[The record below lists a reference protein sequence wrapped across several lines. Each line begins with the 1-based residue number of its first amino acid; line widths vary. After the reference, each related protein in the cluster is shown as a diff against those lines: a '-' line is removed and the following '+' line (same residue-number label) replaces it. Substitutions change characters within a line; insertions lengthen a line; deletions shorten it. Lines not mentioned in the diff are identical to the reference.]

1 MSIIKKE
8 NFDVAVIGGGFYG
21 CMLALY
27 LRKNFGKVLILEKE
41 KDLLTKA
48 SYNNQARVHNGYHY
62 PRSFITALRSHVNFA
77 QFNTDFKKAIEDNFT
92 MVYAIASN
100 NSKVTSAQFKKFCNQ
115 VGSPI
120 KPASEKI
127 KNLFDQRLVEDV
139 FTVEEVVYNAK
150 ILRRLLKDKLQKAGV
165 KILYNTEVMKIN
177 KQKDASI
184 NISIKNNNYVTGK
197 HVFNCTYSQINTVLN
212 NSRLPLL
219 PFKHEFTE
227 MPLIKMPEEL
237 KNFGVTIMDG
247 PFFSIMPFPD
257 KKLHT
262 LHHVRY
268 TPRFVWSDLDNKPRG
283 KKITLELLSLK
294 QDSNF
299 SFMLKDAQRYI
310 PSLKGIK
317 HLGSI
322 WETKT
327 LLIENEDNDRRPIL
341 YRKDYG
347 IKNFH
352 IVMGGKIDNIYDA
365 IDEIKKQN
373 PDFS

>member
-27 LRKNFGKVLILEKE
+27 LRKKFDKVLILEKE

-62 PRSFITALRSHVNFA
+62 PRSFITALRSHVNFP
-77 QFNTDFKKAIEDNFT
+77 QFNKDFKKAIEDNFT
-92 MVYAIASN
+92 MIYAIASN

-115 VGSPI
+115 IGSPV

-127 KNLFDQRLVEDV
+127 KNLFDQRLIENV
-139 FTVEEVVYNAK
+139 FTVEEVVYNAGT
-150 ILRRLLKDKLQKAGV
+150 LRDILKDKLQKASI
-165 KILYNTEVMKIN
+165 KILYKTEVTKIN
-177 KQKDASI
+177 KQKDESI
-184 NISIKNNNYVTGK
+184 NISTKGDNYVTGK

-219 PFKHEFTE
+219 SFKHEFTE
-227 MPLIKMPEEL
+227 MPLIKMPREL
-237 KNFGVTIMDG
+237 RHFGITIMDG

-257 KKLHT
+257 KRLHT

-268 TPRFVWSDLDNKPRG
+268 TPRFVWLDLDNKPRS
-283 KKITLELLSLK
+283 KKITLELLNLK
-294 QDSNF
+294 QDSHF

-310 PSLKGIK
+310 PSLKGLQ
-317 HLGSI
+317 HADSI

-347 IKNFH
+347 MKNFH

-365 IDEIKKQN
+365 IDEIRRQN

>member
-1 MSIIKKE
+1 MNILKKK
-8 NFDVAVIGGGFYG
+8 NFDVVVIGGGFYG

-27 LRKNFGKVLILEKE
+27 LRKKFDKILILEKE

-48 SYNNQARVHNGYHY
+48 SYSNQARVHNGYHY
-62 PRSFITALRSHVNFA
+62 PRSFITALRSHVNFS
-77 QFNTDFKKAIEDNFT
+77 QFIKDFKEAIKDNFT

-100 NSKVTSAQFKKFCNQ
+100 NSKVTSAQFRKFCNQ

-120 KPASEKI
+120 KPAPERI
-127 KNLFDQRLVEDV
+127 RRLFNRRLIEDV
-139 FTVEEVVYNAK
+139 FVVEEAVYNAG
-150 ILRRLLKDKLQKAGV
+150 ILRKLLKNKLQKAGV
-165 KILYNTEVMKIN
+165 KILYNTEVAKIN
-177 KQKDASI
+177 KQKDGS
-184 NISIKNNNYVTGK
+184 ISISTKGDNGITGE
-197 HVFNCTYSQINTVLN
+197 HVFNCTYSQINTVLGH
-212 NSRLPLL
+212 SDLPFL

-247 PFFSIMPFPD
+247 PFFSLMPFPD

-268 TPRFVWSDLDNKPRG
+268 TPRFAWLDLSKQARD
-283 KKITLELLSLK
+283 KKRIELSSFK
-294 QDSNF
+294 KDSHF
-299 SFMLKDAQRYI
+299 PFMIKDAQRYI
-310 PSLKGIK
+310 PSLKGLK
-317 HLGSI
+317 SLGSI

-327 LLIENEDNDRRPIL
+327 LLIENEANDRRPIL

-365 IDEIKKQN
+365 IDEIKRQN

>member
-1 MSIIKKE
+1 MTSSNKV
-8 NFDVAVIGGGFYG
+8 NFDFVIIGGGFYG

-27 LRKNFGKVLILEKE
+27 FRKKFDKIIILEKE

-77 QFNTDFKKAIEDNFT
+77 QFNKDFKKAIEDNFT
-92 MVYAIASN
+92 MIYAIASN
-100 NSKVTSAQFKKFCNQ
+100 NSKVTSSQFRKFCNQ

-120 KPASEKI
+120 KSSPEKI
-127 KNLFDQRLVEDV
+127 KNLFDPRLIEDV
-139 FTVEEVVYNAK
+139 FSVEEVVYNAR
-150 ILRRLLKDKLQKAGV
+150 ILRDLLKDKLQKKGIE
-165 KILYNTEVMKIN
+165 ILYKTEVTKIN
-177 KQKDASI
+177 KQKDGSI
-184 NISIKNNNYVTGK
+184 NIGIKNNNYITGK

-227 MPLIKMPEEL
+227 MPLIKMPKEL
-237 KNFGVTIMDG
+237 RHFGVTIMDG
-247 PFFSIMPFPD
+247 QFFSIMPFPD

-268 TPRFVWSDLDNKPRG
+268 TPRFVWSDSDNKARD
-283 KKITLELLSLK
+283 KKINLELANLK
-294 QDSNF
+294 KDSHF
-299 SFMLKDAQRYI
+299 TFMIKDAQRYM
-310 PSLKGIK
+310 PSLKDIK

-327 LLIENEDNDRRPIL
+327 LLVENEDNDRRPIL

-347 IKNFH
+347 MKNFH

-373 PDFS
+373 PDFN

>member
-1 MSIIKKE
+1 MKFLDNKE
-8 NFDVAVIGGGFYG
+8 FDVVIIGGGFYG
-21 CMLALY
+21 CMLALF
-27 LRKNFGKVLILEKE
+27 LRAHFDKVLIIEKE
-41 KDLLTKA
+41 EDLLTKA

-77 QFNTDFKKAIEDNFT
+77 QFSANFKEAIEDNFT
-92 MVYAIASN
+92 MAYAIASN
-100 NSKVTSAQFKKFCNQ
+100 NSKVTSSQFLKFCNQ

-120 KPASEKI
+120 KPAPEKI
-127 KNLFDQRLVEDV
+127 KRLFDQRLIEEV
-139 FTVEEVVYNAK
+139 FAVEEVVYNAR
-150 ILRRLLKDKLQKAGV
+150 ILRELLKDKLQKASV
-165 KILYNTEVMKIN
+165 KISYNTEVTKIS
-177 KQKDASI
+177 KQKDG
-184 NISIKNNNYVTGK
+184 NISIVTKNNNYITGK

-212 NSRLPLL
+212 NSNLPFL

-227 MPLIKMPEEL
+227 MPLIRMPKEL

-268 TPRFVWSDLDNKPRG
+268 TPRFAWSDLDNKRRG
-283 KKITLELLSLK
+283 KKRIELSSFK
-294 QDSNF
+294 KDSHF
-299 SFMLKDAQRYI
+299 AFMMKDAQRYI
-310 PSLKGIK
+310 PSLKGLK

-365 IDEIKKQN
+365 INEIKRQN
-373 PDFS
+373 PDFN

>member
-1 MSIIKKE
+1 MSFIKKE
-8 NFDVAVIGGGFYG
+8 NFDVVVIGGGFYG

-27 LRKNFGKVLILEKE
+27 LRKNFSKVLILEKE

-77 QFNTDFKKAIEDNFT
+77 QFNKDFKKAIEDNFT

-100 NSKVTSAQFKKFCNQ
+100 NSKVTSSQFKKFCNQ

-120 KPASEKI
+120 KPAPEKI
-127 KNLFDQRLVEDV
+127 KRLFDQRLIEDV
-139 FTVEEVVYNAK
+139 FVVEEVVYNAGT
-150 ILRRLLKDKLQKAGV
+150 LRDLLKDKLQKNGV
-165 KILYNTEVMKIN
+165 KSFYNTEVERIS
-177 KQKDASI
+177 KQKD
-184 NISIKNNNYVTGK
+184 ISIKIDTKSNNHITGK
-197 HVFNCTYSQINTVLN
+197 HVFNCTYSQINTLLN
-212 NSRLPLL
+212 NSHLPFL

-237 KNFGVTIMDG
+237 RKIGVTIMDG

-268 TPRFVWSDLDNKPRG
+268 TPRFVWLDLDNKPRG
-283 KKITLELLSLK
+283 KKINLELSSLK
-294 QDSNF
+294 QDSHF
-299 SFMLKDAQRYI
+299 SFMIKDAQRYI

-327 LLIENEDNDRRPIL
+327 LLIENENNDRRPIL

-347 IKNFH
+347 MKNFH

-373 PDFS
+373 PDFN

>member
-1 MSIIKKE
+1 MTNSDKV
-8 NFDVAVIGGGFYG
+8 NFDFVIIGGGFYG

-77 QFNTDFKKAIEDNFT
+77 QFNKDFREAIEDNFT

-100 NSKVTSAQFKKFCNQ
+100 NSKVTSEQFKKFCNQ

-127 KNLFDQRLVEDV
+127 KRLFDQRLIEDV
-139 FTVEEVVYNAK
+139 FVVEEVVYNAG
-150 ILRRLLKDKLQKAGV
+150 ILRRILRNKLQKANV
-165 KILYNTEVMKIN
+165 KILYNTEVIKIN
-177 KQKDASI
+177 KQKDGTI
-184 NISIKNNNYVTGK
+184 NIDTQDDNDITGK
-197 HVFNCTYSQINTVLN
+197 HVFNCTYSQINTVLK
-212 NSRLPLL
+212 NSNLPFL

-237 KNFGVTIMDG
+237 ENFGVTIMDG

-294 QDSNF
+294 QDSHF